1 MVIERDLIKLC
12 KDIIS
17 LLIRLEEEGLITKDE
32 LEEHLHK
39 KLQFLQY
46 SSTINENMSR

>member
-1 MVIERDLIKLC
+1 MVIERDLVKLC

-17 LLIRLEEEGLITKDE
+17 LLIRLEEEGLITEDE
-32 LEEHLHK
+32 LKEHLDR

-46 SSTINENMSR
+46 SSASEESISR